1 MISEGDMLIEE
12 RLSMIERK
20 AAFDRDIET
29 EKQNRKQ
36 KELEAALAEVKK
48 LELRIKGL
56 LQIANKCIEEGVP
69 FPSATETQKFGYG
82 KGYDSY
88 NFIADGINHD
98 VGFMDARTNARSGG
112 VVQSGELHYLGIN
125 NGGFMGK
132 WDFYTNGEETFVQHE
147 DTKKR
152 RELNSDDIEL
162 IKPFLKEFDVFE
174 NAFYKWIDSFD
185 EQFNAIVSPIN
196 HEEKL
201 YKIFV
206 TQVNEGKSFG
216 TGILCQDFSSVEA
229 AEEIGRECL
238 IFPDSYFEIREYNAK
253 QNIIGG
259 EMDNGKSLGKYYAEK
274 KEDLVEDNIS
284 YYVIE
289 DLYTWKTNAPVKSE
303 LERFENIVDAV
314 KRFVQYSKKISKIG
328 DDTENDAARTTL
340 GVNVNGAE
348 FDVIHVR
355 NNENVLSLDFTHNQ
369 TAKDS
374 QSFMKVLEYLRKEPG
389 LDKVRVHR
397 EMTSEEEKRFVKE
410 RFLYNLQRSGLD
422 DDDFYISKFDEL
434 YENGNLNNLLPS
446 INQRRIVEDV
456 LLNEWDNPYFSMVS
470 ELAVREQNI
479 RRRGR

>member
-1 MISEGDMLIEE
+1 MLIEE

-20 AAFDRDIET
+20 ATLDRET
-29 EKQNRKQ
+29 EIKEQNKKQEK
-36 KELEAALAEVKK
+36 LEAALIKIK
-48 LELRIKGL
+48 ELQPRIEML
-56 LQIANKCIEEGVP
+56 LQIANKCVEEGLS
-69 FPSATETQKFGYG
+69 FPNASETEAFGYG

-88 NFIADGINHD
+88 DFFADGINHD
-98 VGFMDARTNARSGG
+98 VGFMDAHTTARSGG
-112 VVQSGELHYLGIN
+112 VVQNEKLSYLGIN

-132 WDFYTNGEETFVQHE
+132 WDFYINGEEIFVQHE
-147 DTKKR
+147 DTKLR
-152 RELNSDDIEL
+152 RELNPEDVKL
-162 IKPFLKEFDVFE
+162 VTPFLEEFDVFE
-174 NAFYKWIDSFD
+174 SAFYKWIDSFN
-185 EQFNAIVSPIN
+185 EQLKAVNSPMD

-206 TQVNEGKSFG
+206 TQINNGKSFG
-216 TGILCQDFSSVEA
+216 TGILCQDFSSIEV
-229 AEEIGRECL
+229 AEEIGRDCL
-238 IFPDSYFEIREYNAK
+238 IFPESYFEIREYNAK

-259 EMDNGKSLGKYYAEK
+259 EMDSGKSLGKYYAEK

-303 LERFENIVDAV
+303 LERFDNIADAV
-314 KRFVQYSKKISKIG
+314 KQFVQYSKNISKNV
-328 DDTENDAARTTL
+328 DDAEKDAARTTL
-340 GVNVNGAE
+340 GVNVNGVE

-397 EMTSEEEKRFVKE
+397 EMTSEEEKRFVKK

-456 LLNEWDNPYFSMVS
+456 LLNEWDNPYFSMAS
-470 ELAVREQNI
+470 ESAVREQNI